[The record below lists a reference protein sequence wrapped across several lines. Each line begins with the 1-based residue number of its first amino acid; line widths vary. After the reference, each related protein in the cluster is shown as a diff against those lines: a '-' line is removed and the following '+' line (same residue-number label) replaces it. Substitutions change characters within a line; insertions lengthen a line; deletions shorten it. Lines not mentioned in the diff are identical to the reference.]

1 MKGGTPVLTRLIG
14 SDAVIEF
21 SADLLELI
29 RRVEAAFPAPECAVL
44 FNDAEQEDEAD
55 ELVICRR
62 YSGVLMPVS
71 YIDLDEIA
79 DMEEDGIDW
88 LADLSADLART
99 DAELEDEIAAAEAD
113 ES

>member
-1 MKGGTPVLTRLIG
+1 VLTRLIG

-21 SADLLELI
+21 SEELLELI
-29 RRVEAAFPAPECAVL
+29 HRVEAVFPAPDWAVL
-44 FNDAEQEDEAD
+44 FNDAEEEDEAD

-79 DMEEDGIDW
+79 EMEQDDFDW
-88 LADLSADLART
+88 LKDLQADLART
-99 DAELEDEIAAAEAD
+99 EVQLEEEIAAAEKAED
-113 ES
+113 A